1 MLIIQRKFFAYLDE
15 MKTVTVLL
23 PHAYFEGKSSAFYI
37 KEENK
42 EKLPLTIR
50 ERHSL
55 QEQNKYICSIDF
67 EPQLDRTYHIEDEHG
82 NETDLQ
88 VGAVIRTLEFDEKYF
103 YEGNDLGVS
112 LDAGRTTFKVWA
124 PTATKVKLKITDLDM
139 SAIQQHDM
147 TRGEKG
153 VWTFTLEEN
162 AEGCFYTY
170 LTCINLHWQE
180 AVDPYAKSVSLN
192 SEWGAVVDMGKTV
205 PAMESLP
212 ALESKTDS
220 IIYELHVRDFSMNE
234 ESGMKN
240 KGVYR
245 AFTEAG
251 TKTSNG
257 LSTGLDYL
265 DELGITHVELLPVND
280 FEGVSDLRDDE
291 RYNWGYNPL
300 NFNAPEGSYSTSP
313 QNPYIRINELKEV
326 IHSLHSRGIRVIL
339 DVVYNHVY
347 IKEESSFE
355 KIVPG
360 YYFRYDENG
369 MPSNGTGVGNDIASE
384 RKMVR
389 KFIVDSVRY
398 WLKEYRVDGFRF
410 DLMGIL
416 DVETMNDVHKEV
428 EKILPN
434 ALIIGEGWDLNTP
447 LPQSRKAAIRNAGK
461 MQGVSQ
467 FNDSFRDGIKG
478 STFNLYD
485 RGFALGHSGLEKRA
499 AEVLTGSIGLTE
511 ESGLFLHPAQTVN
524 YVESHDNHT
533 LWDKI
538 SACCPDKAEREER
551 HMLATSM
558 VLLSQGISF
567 LHAGQEFLR
576 TKEGVENSYKSP
588 DKINQLDWHRR
599 TLYQDKVEYIKGLI
613 TIRKSHGALRFS
625 TPQLIRKHI
634 KADYSGP
641 GMVKL
646 HFHNIK
652 AYGPWNE
659 MFILFHARE
668 SGSSVHLP
676 EGGAPWKL
684 IADGKRAGLETL
696 ELLNKNTLKAD
707 PVSCYVC
714 CR

>member
-1 MLIIQRKFFAYLDE
+1 MLIIQRDFYAYLDE

-23 PHAYFEGKSSAFYI
+23 PHSYFEGHSSAFYM

-42 EKLPLTIR
+42 EKVPLAIR

-55 QEQNKYICSIDF
+55 PEQNKYICSIDF
-67 EPQLDRTYHIEDEHG
+67 EPQLDRTYYIEDEHG

-88 VGAVIRTLEFDEKYF
+88 VGAVIRTHEFDEKYF
-103 YEGNDLGVS
+103 YEGNDLGVT
-112 LDAGRTTFKVWA
+112 LDGGRTIFKVWA
-124 PTATKVKLKITDLDM
+124 PTATKVKVKITWSDM
-139 SAIQQHDM
+139 NSSQQHDM

-153 VWTFTLEEN
+153 VWAFSLEGD
-162 AEGCFYTY
+162 ADGCFYTY

-192 SEWGAVVDMGKTV
+192 SEWGAVVNMGKTV
-205 PAMESLP
+205 QAIDSLP

-220 IIYELHVRDFSMNE
+220 IIYELHIRDFSVHE
-234 ESGMKN
+234 ESGMKH
-240 KGVYR
+240 KGAYL
-245 AFTEAG
+245 AFTETG
-251 TKTSNG
+251 TRTSNG
-257 LSTGLDYL
+257 LTTGVDYL

-280 FEGVSDLRDDE
+280 FEGVSDLRDDG

-300 NFNAPEGSYSTSP
+300 NFNAPEGSYSSRP
-313 QNPYIRINELKEV
+313 QDPYSRINELKEV
-326 IHSLHSRGIRVIL
+326 IHSLHSRGIRVIM

-369 MPSNGTGVGNDIASE
+369 MPSNGTGVGNDMASE

-389 KFIVDSVRY
+389 KFILDSVRY
-398 WLKEYRVDGFRF
+398 WLKEFKVDGLRF

-416 DVETMNDVHKEV
+416 DVETMNLVHEEA

-434 ALIIGEGWDLNTP
+434 ALIIGEGWNLNTP
-447 LPQSRKAAIRNAGK
+447 LPQSMKANIRNAGR
-461 MQGVSQ
+461 MQGISQ

-499 AEVLTGSIGLTE
+499 AEVLTGSIGLTG

-538 SACCPDKAEREER
+538 SACCPDEAEREKR

-558 VLLSQGISF
+558 VLLSQGIAF

-588 DKINQLDWHRR
+588 DEINQLDWHRR
-599 TLYQDKVEYIKGLI
+599 TIYQNKVEYIKGLI
-613 TIRKSHGALRFS
+613 AIRKAHGAFRFS
-625 TPQLIRKHI
+625 QPELIRKHI
-634 KADYSGP
+634 QADYSSP
-641 GMVKL
+641 GVVKL
-646 HFHNIK
+646 HLNNIK

-659 MFILFHARE
+659 IFILFHAGE
-668 SGSSVHLP
+668 SQLSVSLP
-676 EGGAPWKL
+676 LGETPWKL
-684 IADGKRAGLETL
+684 ISDGESAGLQAL
-696 ELLNKNTLKAD
+696 DVLDGGMLKAD